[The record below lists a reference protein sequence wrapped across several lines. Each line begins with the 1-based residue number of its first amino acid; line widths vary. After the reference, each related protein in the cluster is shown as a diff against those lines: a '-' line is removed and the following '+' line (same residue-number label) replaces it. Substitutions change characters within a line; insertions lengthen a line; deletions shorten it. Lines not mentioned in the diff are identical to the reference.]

1 MKRSE
6 QDIRF
11 QWDLTKIYPD
21 TAAWEAA
28 MQEAEAALAPLAA
41 IPGTLGTS
49 KEAFKKGLD
58 TIYASMFKVELPY
71 TYAFLKK
78 TEDGSVAENQEMAA
92 RSESLLVKFSAATAF
107 LNPEILAIPAEKL
120 DAWMQDEALATYRH
134 TVDDIVRMRAHT
146 LDAAREQMLALL
158 GMLTLAGFV
167 IFMEFS
173 MFSAF
178 EMLNAPE
185 MLPGLAIL
193 LAMVTALLFSVFQML
208 AALYFSRDT
217 ASMAYLPLTSRTVLA
232 AKWTEVYVSELLFSL
247 LIAAPAVVLYGIHY
261 AADWTYYLR
270 MVPVLLAVN
279 CIPLTISLLLAS
291 ILGRFTSLTRHK
303 EVWVVLGTV
312 LMLVVVLGLEWSIL
326 PKIPED
332 ADAAFFAQMLTG
344 VQPMLRAFIHAFPPV
359 AWAVD
364 GIAGDW
370 LQWLA
375 FLAVSIGGA
384 ALVIALVGGSY
395 LDTTLRQNEGSR
407 KARRVRVTDKTF
419 RAHSP
424 FMAIYRRE
432 WNEILKV
439 PVYLLNGVLGAM
451 MLPIMLIGMSV
462 GMSSEQ
468 DSEVSWNF
476 LLRLMQDSVS
486 LMDVMLILTALL
498 MFISWVN
505 PIIATAISREGGRM
519 PIAKYIPVS
528 PRTQLWAKLSV
539 SLTINGAAILL
550 MGIAVAAL
558 LGTHYLGAVL
568 GAVVLANLFSLAT
581 GCIALTIDAS
591 RPILHWQTEQ
601 QVMKQNMNQMICMLV
616 VLLVA
621 LIPVAGVVGMM
632 VLSSAAQDME
642 APSMLMRFA
651 AEHAIGLRS
660 VVAALLMAAEAGVSI
675 LILHKVGEKRFSAI
689 EP

>member
-1 MKRSE
+1 MKSYFLLLRLNLRNLLAGFRGAMRKPNGKI
-6 QDIRF
+6 DISR
-11 QWDLTKIYPD
+11 LILYP
-21 TAAWEAA
+21 
-28 MQEAEAALAPLAA
+28 
-41 IPGTLGTS
+41 
-49 KEAFKKGLD
+49 
-58 TIYASMFKVELPY
+58 
-71 TYAFLKK
+71 
-78 TEDGSVAENQEMAA
+78 
-92 RSESLLVKFSAATAF
+92 
-107 LNPEILAIPAEKL
+107 
-120 DAWMQDEALATYRH
+120 
-134 TVDDIVRMRAHT
+134 
-146 LDAAREQMLALL
+146 LALL

-247 LIAAPAVVLYGIHY
+247 LSAAPAVVLYGIHY

-312 LMLVVVLGLEWSIL
+312 LMLVVVLGLERSIL

-332 ADAAFFAQMLTG
+332 AAAAFFAQMLPG

-486 LMDVMLILTALL
+486 
-498 MFISWVN
+498 
-505 PIIATAISREGGRM
+505 P
-519 PIAKYIPVS
+519 
-528 PRTQLWAKLSV
+528 PRTQRWAKRSV
-539 SLTINGAAILL
+539 SLTILGAAILL

-558 LGTHYLGAVL
+558 LGTRYLGAVL

-651 AEHAIGLRS
+651 AEHAVGLRS
-660 VVAALLMAAEAGVSI
+660 AVAALLMAAEAGVSI

>member
-1 MKRSE
+1 MKSYFLLLRLNLRNLLAGFRGAMRKPNGKI
-6 QDIRF
+6 DISR
-11 QWDLTKIYPD
+11 LILY
-21 TAAWEAA
+21 
-28 MQEAEAALAPLAA
+28 PLA
-41 IPGTLGTS
+41 
-49 KEAFKKGLD
+49 
-58 TIYASMFKVELPY
+58 V
-71 TYAFLKK
+71 
-78 TEDGSVAENQEMAA
+78 
-92 RSESLLVKFSAATAF
+92 
-107 LNPEILAIPAEKL
+107 
-120 DAWMQDEALATYRH
+120 
-134 TVDDIVRMRAHT
+134 
-146 LDAAREQMLALL
+146 L

-375 FLAVSIGGA
+375 FLAVSIGGV
-384 ALVIALVGGSY
+384 ALAIALVGGSY

-407 KARRVRVTDKTF
+407 KARRIRVTDKTF

-468 DSEVSWNF
+468 DSEVSWNY

-486 LMDVMLILTALL
+486 PMDVMLILTALL

-539 SLTINGAAILL
+539 SLTINGADGHCRRRTAGDALSGRCAGRGRAGESVQPRDGL
-550 MGIAVAAL
+550 HRADYRRIAPDSALADRAAGDEAEHESDDL
-558 LGTHYLGAVL
+558 YARCAAGGADSGGRRGRHDDPVHRRAGHGSPVDAHALRRGTRG
-568 GAVVLANLFSLAT
+568 
-581 GCIALTIDAS
+581 
-591 RPILHWQTEQ
+591 R
-601 QVMKQNMNQMICMLV
+601 
-616 VLLVA
+616 
-621 LIPVAGVVGMM
+621 
-632 VLSSAAQDME
+632 AAQCGCGAADGGG
-642 APSMLMRFA
+642 SGRIYSNFA
-651 AEHAIGLRS
+651 QGR
-660 VVAALLMAAEAGVSI
+660 
-675 LILHKVGEKRFSAI
+675 
-689 EP
+689 

>member
-1 MKRSE
+1 MKSYFLLLRLNLRNLLAGFRGAMRKPNGKI
-6 QDIRF
+6 DISR
-11 QWDLTKIYPD
+11 LILYP
-21 TAAWEAA
+21 
-28 MQEAEAALAPLAA
+28 
-41 IPGTLGTS
+41 
-49 KEAFKKGLD
+49 
-58 TIYASMFKVELPY
+58 
-71 TYAFLKK
+71 
-78 TEDGSVAENQEMAA
+78 
-92 RSESLLVKFSAATAF
+92 
-107 LNPEILAIPAEKL
+107 
-120 DAWMQDEALATYRH
+120 
-134 TVDDIVRMRAHT
+134 
-146 LDAAREQMLALL
+146 LALL

-178 EMLNAPE
+178 EMLSAPE

-326 PKIPED
+326 PQIPED

-375 FLAVSIGGA
+375 FLAVSIGGV
-384 ALVIALVGGSY
+384 ALAIALVGGSY

-407 KARRVRVTDKTF
+407 KARRIRVTDKTF

-486 LMDVMLILTALL
+486 PMDVMLILTALL

-558 LGTHYLGAVL
+558 LGTRYLGAVL

-632 VLSSAAQDME
+632 ILSTAAQDME

-651 AEHAIGLRS
+651 AEHAVGLRS
-660 VVAALLMAAEAGVSI
+660 AVAALLMAAEAGVSI